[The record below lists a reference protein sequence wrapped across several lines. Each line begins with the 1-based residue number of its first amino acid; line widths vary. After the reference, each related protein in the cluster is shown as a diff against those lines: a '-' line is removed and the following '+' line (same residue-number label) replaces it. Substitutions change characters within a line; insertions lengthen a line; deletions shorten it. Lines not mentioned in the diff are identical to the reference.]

1 MDPELSR
8 RAAAVMNYVRI
19 RLSDE
24 QIQSFIERLDQA
36 GSFDKLS
43 QDDKQFIFQLEKD
56 KKAKLTT

>member
-8 RAAAVMNYVRI
+8 RAAAVMYYVRI